1 MTRDAGKRRKPRHDN
16 PPVRRGS
23 VRPAFERREGGR
35 RVRITVIGCSGSFPG
50 PDSPA
55 SCYLVEAGGYALLL
69 DLGSGALGALQR
81 HIGLYDIDAILLT
94 HLHADHC
101 LDLCGYW
108 VARRY
113 APSGPKPR
121 IPVYGPDGVA
131 ERMARAYDLDPEPGM
146 SEAFHFHTLT
156 PSTFELGPFTVT
168 AVPMSH
174 PVETYGFR
182 VEHDGVALAY
192 SGDTGEC
199 EALAHLA
206 SGVDLLLAE
215 ASFVERPGL
224 PAGLHLTARQA
235 GEYAAR
241 AGAKRLVLTHLV
253 PWNDNSNSLAEAKA
267 SGYRGDIDL
276 AFQGAVYDL

>member
-1 MTRDAGKRRKPRHDN
+1 
-16 PPVRRGS
+16 
-23 VRPAFERREGGR
+23 
-35 RVRITVIGCSGSFPG
+35 VRITVIGCSGSFPG

-113 APSGPKPR
+113 APSGLKPR

-146 SEAFHFHTLT
+146 SEAFDFHTLSA
-156 PSTFELGPFTVT
+156 STFELGPFTVT
-168 AVPMSH
+168 AAPMSH

-199 EALAHLA
+199 EALA
-206 SGVDLLLAE
+206 D
-215 ASFVERPGL
+215 RPGL

-253 PWNDNSNSLAEAKA
+253 PWNDNSNSLAEAKG
-267 SGYRGDIDL
+267 SGYRGDIEL